1 MSQGLVSIT
10 DTNKSTIAKRKTAP
24 KPKLKT
30 HHKKANFWNCN
41 SGLLWQQGK
50 YSSNGFAQMH
60 LQQRGGAIQWIISLQ
75 CIAMALSDKVVSSV
89 QKRVKAQRGL
99 ASNCPPCVRS
109 FKEQRWHWG
118 EIVKIQKSSISPLHL
133 FSICKSA
140 VVTNLSNLIQGN
152 CPGWPLPPPTSLCLR
167 ESLPFNPPAKTLLSS
182 TGCGGTA
189 PNTHESSREPTIP
202 VKSNLGKPR
211 ISSAFQGSS
220 FKLLGKFFLC
230 KFSGRIFK
238 DMLQLLVWAWKEGLG
253 WAEPPRKPRCHLIS
267 CRPTSAHANHCFYIE
282 HCKCLILCH
291 PTSAHATSPSGSH
304 CSCIAHVLT
313 FPWVGFVSYIFT
325 AQRLGLAVTV
335 RSLLLCRWLW
345 LLSNL
350 GRNRLVDRQTVVHRC
365 IM

>member
-1 MSQGLVSIT
+1 
-10 DTNKSTIAKRKTAP
+10 
-24 KPKLKT
+24 
-30 HHKKANFWNCN
+30 
-41 SGLLWQQGK
+41 
-50 YSSNGFAQMH
+50 
-60 LQQRGGAIQWIISLQ
+60 
-75 CIAMALSDKVVSSV
+75 MALGDKVVSSV

-109 FKEQRWHWG
+109 FKEMALRRNCKNTKEFHFSTSLVQHLQ
-118 EIVKIQKSSISPLHL
+118 ISSCHQFVQSH
-133 FSICKSA
+133 
-140 VVTNLSNLIQGN
+140 TRELSWLT
-152 CPGWPLPPPTSLCLR
+152 PPTSHLPPLCLR
-167 ESLPFNPPAKTLLSS
+167 EPLPFNPPAKTLLSS
-182 TGCGGTA
+182 TGCGGAA

-230 KFSGRIFK
+230 KSSGRIFK

-253 WAEPPRKPRCHLIS
+253 WAELGRPGSQDAISSHAAPHLHMLTIVF
-267 CRPTSAHANHCFYIE
+267 TLNIE

>member
-1 MSQGLVSIT
+1 MSPICPISYKGIVLT
-10 DTNKSTIAKRKTAP
+10 DPS
-24 KPKLKT
+24 
-30 HHKKANFWNCN
+30 H
-41 SGLLWQQGK
+41 
-50 YSSNGFAQMH
+50 
-60 LQQRGGAIQWIISLQ
+60 
-75 CIAMALSDKVVSSV
+75 
-89 QKRVKAQRGL
+89 
-99 ASNCPPCVRS
+99 
-109 FKEQRWHWG
+109 
-118 EIVKIQKSSISPLHL
+118 
-133 FSICKSA
+133 
-140 VVTNLSNLIQGN
+140 
-152 CPGWPLPPPTSLCLR
+152 LPPLCLR

-182 TGCGGTA
+182 TGCGGAA

-220 FKLLGKFFLC
+220 FKLLGKFLLC

-238 DMLQLLVWAWKEGLG
+238 DMLQLLAWAWKEGLG
-253 WAEPPRKPRCHLIS
+253 WAELGRPGSQDAISSHAAPHLHMLTIVF
-267 CRPTSAHANHCFYIE
+267 TLNIE

-350 GRNRLVDRQTVVHRC
+350 GRNRLVDRQTVVHWC